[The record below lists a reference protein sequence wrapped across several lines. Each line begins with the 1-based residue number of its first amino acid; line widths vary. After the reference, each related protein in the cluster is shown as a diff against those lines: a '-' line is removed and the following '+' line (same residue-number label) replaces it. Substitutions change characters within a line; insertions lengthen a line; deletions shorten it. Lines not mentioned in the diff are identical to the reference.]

1 MEKSINNPKLI
12 RNFGGKID
20 GFKNKEERN
29 FEKKHLKAYLKGDRQ
44 FRNGY
49 LNTEAG
55 RQINWAI
62 VKELWT

>member
-1 MEKSINNPKLI
+1 MENNSSNPRLI

-29 FEKKHLKAYLKGDRQ
+29 FEKKHLKAYLRGDKR

-49 LNTEAG
+49 IYTDIG
-55 RQINWAI
+55 REIYYAA
-62 VKELWT
+62 VKELWV